1 MFCRLGISM
10 FILGLAYEMPELETQ
25 ITISLSRVESVIS
38 VGHLKSVDWSR
49 RGFNGLGPACLPSP
63 ASCCT
68 VVDLKLATDMT
79 SSWVLLVHFSFLSI
93 SALNYFSFS
102 KHKTRSLLA
111 CFAYH
116 IGMSGCF

>member
-1 MFCRLGISM
+1 MY
-10 FILGLAYEMPELETQ
+10 ILGLAFEIPELETQ

-38 VGHLKSVDWSR
+38 VGHLKSGDWSR
-49 RGFNGLGPACLPSP
+49 GGYNGLGPACLQSQ

-79 SSWVLLVHFSFLSI
+79 SFWVLLAHFSFLSR

-102 KHKTRSLLA
+102 KHKIRKILA
-111 CFAYH
+111 CFAYPT
-116 IGMSGCF
+116 GMSGCF